1 MGVGGCAS
9 VVKYLLVIFNALF
22 FVSVFFSCLRYVNYI
37 VSNDINGSCYQIVI
51 CDRRVLLQHI
61 FVN

>member
-37 VSNDINGSCYQIVI
+37 VSNDINGPC
-51 CDRRVLLQHI
+51 
-61 FVN
+61 